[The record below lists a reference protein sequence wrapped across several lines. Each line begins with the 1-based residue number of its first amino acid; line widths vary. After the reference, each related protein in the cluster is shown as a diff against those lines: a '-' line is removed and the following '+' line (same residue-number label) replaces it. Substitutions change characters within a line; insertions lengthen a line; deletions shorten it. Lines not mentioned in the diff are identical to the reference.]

1 MTKTPKNVVTID
13 KLRQRQLQAK
23 LINHIA
29 SVFFYFSVEEGE
41 DFQETD
47 VDELILDNWDN
58 GVLTAAVLGLR
69 VVGEMDDGRIVAELK
84 PTESVKKFFID
95 NNMGGEDNIYLEDVD
110 EEDVT
115 STPADIDWGDF
126 SDIFE

>member
-29 SVFFYFSVEEGE
+29 SVFFYFSVDEGD
-41 DFQETD
+41 DFEETD

>member
-95 NNMGGEDNIYLEDVD
+95 NNMGG
-110 EEDVT
+110 
-115 STPADIDWGDF
+115 GR
-126 SDIFE
+126 

>member
-95 NNMGGEDNIYLEDVD
+95 NNMGGEDNVYLEDVD

>member
-29 SVFFYFSVEEGE
+29 SVFFYFSVDEGE

-69 VVGEMDDGRIVAELK
+69 VVGEMEDGRIVAELK

-95 NNMGGEDNIYLEDVD
+95 NNMGGEDNVYLEDVD

-115 STPADIDWGDF
+115 NTPADIDWGDF